1 MRATAADA
9 SPRPSTTDVG
19 DALTQVLI
27 ADDAPAVRYLL
38 RRTLEASGRFEVV
51 GEAGDGLR
59 AIELARELQPALVV
73 LDIAM
78 PAMSGLDAI
87 PEITAC
93 SPGST
98 IVVLSGC
105 ATSEMGNEA
114 MRLGAH
120 AYIEKGRSP
129 SDLVQSILEAL
140 EQDVTIG
147 RQLRVLTADL
157 ERANAELARS
167 NDDLTDFAAVAAH
180 DLKSPLQVIVGFAE
194 LLQRVEGERL
204 GDTGRESVAA
214 IRTAARR
221 MDSLIDDVLA
231 YSRIDSAPRV
241 EEPVM
246 LEAAVERAL
255 AALHTEVER
264 RGATFEIGALPTVT
278 ADPSQIDRLFQNLLS
293 NALKFARDDVA
304 LHVRVSAHH
313 TDEAWTVTV
322 EDNGIGIDVA
332 DRATV
337 FRMFERAHPRDQY
350 DGHGIGLAICKRIVE
365 RRGGRIWAEANPT
378 GGTRVS
384 FALPDAQ
391 PTASTPPTAGVAAAA
406 HDSLSLLIVEA
417 DGEEADRINRVLAG
431 AIPDCTVHRAGSGQ
445 AAAAFLA
452 EHRVDCAI
460 VDLGGPERGLSALHR
475 ILAVR
480 PTTPIVALTAN
491 ADQSLALAALREGAQ
506 DHLTVDRFDAERLA
520 RAIRY
525 AIKRKALDRELA
537 SDAFHD
543 PLTGLANRSLLVDR
557 LQLALARA
565 ERVTTTV
572 AVLILEVDGLPAMN
586 ESLGY
591 QTVDRVLVLLGE
603 RLVRT
608 VRPQDTVARIHGNH
622 FVVVCEGFGVDEHVT
637 RVLSR
642 LVAAVRRPIELDFG
656 TVALDASAGVAVS
669 DAQSGAIELL
679 QHAQDELAR
688 AKAPRQ

>member
-1 MRATAADA
+1 MRANAAEA
-9 SPRPSTTDVG
+9 SPRPSTPDTG
-19 DALTQVLI
+19 DAPTRVLI

-59 AIELARELQPALVV
+59 AIDLARELQPALVV

-105 ATSEMGNEA
+105 ASDEMAKEA
-114 MRLGAH
+114 IRLGAH

-129 SDLVQSILEAL
+129 SDLVQSILKAL
-140 EQDVTIG
+140 DEDVTIG

-180 DLKSPLQVIVGFAE
+180 DLKSPLQVIAGFAE
-194 LLQRVEGERL
+194 LLQRVDGQHL
-204 GDTGRESVAA
+204 GDTGRDSVTA
-214 IRTAARR
+214 ILTAAKR
-221 MDSLIDDVLA
+221 MDTLIDDVLA

-241 EEPVM
+241 EDAVP
-246 LEAAVERAL
+246 LGAAVDRAL
-255 AALHTEVER
+255 AALRSQVER
-264 RGATFEIGALPTVT
+264 LGATFEIGALPTVT
-278 ADPSQIDRLFQNLLS
+278 ADQSQIDRLFQNLLS
-293 NALKFARDDVA
+293 NALKFASDDVA
-304 LHVRVSAHH
+304 LHGRVFARRI
-313 TDEAWTVTV
+313 DDGWTVTV
-322 EDNGIGIDVA
+322 EDNGIGIDAA

-337 FRMFERAHPRDQY
+337 FRMFERMHPRGQY
-350 DGHGIGLAICKRIVE
+350 DGHGIGLAICRHIVE
-365 RRGGRIWAEANPT
+365 RRGGRVWADANPE
-378 GGTRVS
+378 GGTRIS
-384 FALPDAQ
+384 FTLPDTQ
-391 PTASTPPTAGVAAAA
+391 PSAPTPGSAAPAAAA
-406 HDSLSLLIVEA
+406 QDLLTILIVEA
-417 DGEEADRINRVLAG
+417 DADEAGRIGRVVAQALPG
-431 AIPDCTVHRAGSGQ
+431 CRVHRAGSGEV
-445 AAAAFLA
+445 AAGFLA
-452 EHRVDCAI
+452 DHRADCAL
-460 VDLGGPERGLSALHR
+460 VDLAGPERGLGALHR

-480 PTTPIVALTAN
+480 PTMPIVALTAG

-520 RAIRY
+520 RAVRY
-525 AIKRKALDRELA
+525 AIKRKTLDRELA
-537 SDAFHD
+537 ADALHD

-557 LQLALARA
+557 VQLALARA
-565 ERVTTTV
+565 ERLTTTV
-572 AVLILEVDGLPAMN
+572 AILVLGIDGLQAMN
-586 ESLGY
+586 ERFGY

-608 VRPQDTVARIHGNH
+608 VRPQDTVARIHGDH
-622 FVVVCEGFGVDEHVT
+622 FVVVCEGFGATDHVN

-642 LVAAVRRPIELDFG
+642 LIEAVRRPIELDVG
-656 TVALDASAGVAVS
+656 TVALDASAGVALS
-669 DAQSGAIELL
+669 EPGSGAIELL
-679 QHAQDELAR
+679 QHADDALSRTKAR
-688 AKAPRQ
+688 R